1 MDTETAALESARTLP
16 RTEARPRARPRLAYL
31 DNART
36 ALIVG
41 VVTLHLGITYG
52 APAEWYYKEGGEL
65 SPAVSLLWFIILI
78 LSMSFA
84 MGLFMLI
91 AGYCTPAAYDRRGPG
106 LFMLD
111 RLKRLGIPLL
121 IFEVLINPL
130 IHFMVDTHG
139 GDNCTGCLYDC
150 QYQGTFW
157 QYMVDFPRAK
167 GSFGD
172 GPVWFLEALLLI
184 SAGYAL
190 WCIVASR
197 RSGPDA
203 SVPDG
208 MRPVPGNG
216 AIALFCLAI
225 GLVTFV
231 VRIWARVLVFYEPCH
246 LEFAHFPQ
254 YIALFAAGAMAHRH
268 NWLEALSDRQART
281 WGWIML
287 ACLLLLVPL
296 LIAFGGLSG
305 DVAEGAGGGLAWES
319 LVYSVWEGFMG
330 VSICITLLAWFRR
343 RFNGQGWLARAMN
356 GSTFGVY
363 VLHPAIIVPF
373 ALAISDVQLDPTLK
387 YLLTAPVAVALCYV
401 VVGALRKVP
410 VVHNILG

>member
-1 MDTETAALESARTLP
+1 
-16 RTEARPRARPRLAYL
+16 
-31 DNART
+31 
-36 ALIVG
+36 
-41 VVTLHLGITYG
+41 VVLQGR
-52 APAEWYYKEGGEL
+52 GEL
-65 SPAVSLLWFIILI
+65 SAAVSLLWFIILI
-78 LSMSFA
+78 LAISFA

-91 AGYCTPAAYDRRGPG
+91 AGYCTPAAYDRKGPG

-130 IHFMVDTHG
+130 IHYMVDTHG
-139 GDNCTGCLYDC
+139 GDDCTGLLYDC

-157 QYMVDFPRAK
+157 QYVVDYPRAK

-190 WCIVASR
+190 WRITADR
-197 RSGPDA
+197 RSGATGVRDR
-203 SVPDG
+203 V
-208 MRPVPGNG
+208 RPLPGNG
-216 AIALFCLAI
+216 SIALLCLVM

-254 YIALFAAGAMAHRH
+254 YIALFAAGAMAYRH
-268 NWLEALSDRQART
+268 NWLDALSDRQART

-287 ACLLLLVPL
+287 ACLLSLVPV
-296 LIAFGGLSG
+296 LISFGALSG
-305 DVAEGAGGGLAWES
+305 EVAEGAGGGLTRES
-319 LVYSVWEGFMG
+319 LVYSVREGFMG

-343 RFNGQGWLARAMN
+343 RFNGQGRLARAMN
-356 GSTFGVY
+356 GTTLGVY

-373 ALAISDVQLDPTLK
+373 ALAIGDMQLDPTVK

-410 VVHNILG
+410 VVHSILG

>member
-1 MDTETAALESARTLP
+1 MRTETAGLESARTP
-16 RTEARPRARPRLAYL
+16 PHTETRPRARPRLAYL
-31 DNART
+31 DNVRT

-78 LSMSFA
+78 LAISFA

-91 AGYCTPAAYDRRGPG
+91 AGYCTPAAYDRKGPG

-130 IHFMVDTHG
+130 VHYMVDTHG
-139 GDNCTGCLYDC
+139 GEDCTGSLYDC
-150 QYQGTFW
+150 QYQGTFG
-157 QYMVDFPRAK
+157 QYVVDYPRAK

-184 SAGYAL
+184 SAAYTL
-190 WCIVASR
+190 WRITADR
-197 RSGPDA
+197 RSGA
-203 SVPDG
+203 TAVRNRV
-208 MRPVPGNG
+208 RPLPGNG
-216 AIALFCLAI
+216 SIALFCLAM

-254 YIALFAAGAMAHRH
+254 YIALFAVGAMAYRH

-281 WGWIML
+281 WGWVML
-287 ACLLLLVPL
+287 ACLLSIVPV
-296 LIAFGGLSG
+296 LISFGALSG
-305 DVAEGAGGGLAWES
+305 EVAEGAAGGLAWES

-330 VSICITLLAWFRR
+330 VSICITLLVWFRR
-343 RFNGQGWLARAMN
+343 RLNGQGWLAGAMN

-373 ALAISDVQLDPTLK
+373 ALTFSDVQLDPTLK
-387 YLLTAPVAVALCYV
+387 YLLAAPVAVALCYV

-410 VVHNILG
+410 VARSILG

>member
-1 MDTETAALESARTLP
+1 MGTQTAGLESARTLP
-16 RTEARPRARPRLAYL
+16 RAEAHPLARPRLAYL
-31 DNART
+31 DNLRT

-41 VVTLHLGITYG
+41 VVLAHQGITYG
-52 APAEWYYKEGGEL
+52 AQADWYYREGGEM
-65 SPAVSLLWFIILI
+65 SPVVSVLWLLILI
-78 LSMSFA
+78 VAVAFA

-91 AGYCTPAAYDRRGPG
+91 AGYCTPAAYDRKGPG
-106 LFMLD
+106 RFMLD
-111 RLKRLGIPLL
+111 RLRRLGIPLL

-130 IHFMVDTHG
+130 VHYMVDTHG
-139 GDNCTGCLYDC
+139 GDDCKGCLYDC

-157 QYMVDFPRAK
+157 QYMADYPRAK

-190 WCIVASR
+190 WRIVAAR
-197 RSGPDA
+197 RSGPA
-203 SVPDG
+203 AAVPDRV
-208 MRPVPGNG
+208 RPVPGNG
-216 AIALFCLAI
+216 SIALFCLAI

-246 LEFAHFPQ
+246 LEVAHFPQ
-254 YIALFAAGAMAHRH
+254 YIALFGAGTMAYRH
-268 NWLEALSDRQART
+268 GWFDAFSDRQART
-281 WGWIML
+281 WGWVMV
-287 ACLLLLVPL
+287 ACLLILFPV
-296 LIAFGGLSG
+296 LIAFGALSG
-305 DVAEGAGGGLAWES
+305 EVAEGTSGGLAWES

-343 RFNGQGWLARAMN
+343 RFNGQGRLARAMA

-373 ALAISDVQLDPTLK
+373 ALAISDIHMNLALK
-387 YLLTAPVAVALCYV
+387 YLLTAPIAVALCYL

-410 VVHNILG
+410 VVRSILG

>member
-1 MDTETAALESARTLP
+1 MGTEIAGLESARTLP
-16 RTEARPRARPRLAYL
+16 HAEARPRARPRLAYL
-31 DNART
+31 DNVRT

-78 LSMSFA
+78 LAISFA

-91 AGYCTPAAYDRRGPG
+91 AGYCTPAAYDRKGPG

-130 IHFMVDTHG
+130 IHYMVDTHG
-139 GDNCTGCLYDC
+139 GDDCTGCLYDC

-157 QYMVDFPRAK
+157 QYMVDYPRAK

-190 WCIVASR
+190 WRITADR
-197 RSGPDA
+197 RPGATGVRDRA
-203 SVPDG
+203 
-208 MRPVPGNG
+208 RPLPGNG
-216 AIALFCLAI
+216 SIALFCLAI

-254 YIALFAAGAMAHRH
+254 YIALFAAGAMAYRH
-268 NWLEALSDRQART
+268 NWLDALSDRQART
-281 WGWIML
+281 WGWVML
-287 ACLLLLVPL
+287 ACLLSLVPV
-296 LIAFGGLSG
+296 LILFGALSG
-305 DVAEGAGGGLAWES
+305 EVAEGAAGGLTWES

-330 VSICITLLAWFRR
+330 VSICIILLAWFRR
-343 RFNGQGWLARAMN
+343 RFNGQGRLARAMN
-356 GSTFGVY
+356 GTTFGVY

-373 ALAISDVQLDPTLK
+373 ALVISDIQLDPGLK
-387 YLLTAPVAVALCYV
+387 YLLTAPVAVALCYAA
-401 VVGALRKVP
+401 VGALRKVP
-410 VVHNILG
+410 VVRNILG